1 MLGLLKELITRNPF
15 VDEVDFSNEA
25 ISYFDPHSVDLLGR
39 FTELKKINLSDNEI
53 RKLPNDLS
61 CLAQITEL
69 NLTGNPIE
77 NLQLAV
83 ESLMTMPILSSLHIN
98 LHQEEEVDF
107 LLRNLPGLH
116 VLNGLVVE
124 RDAIFSEDEESG
136 VHTDRPLSS
145 GEQTTIMD
153 AQQNMAQTS
162 FSRNTN
168 NMNDKSVNSETQ
180 QNF

>member
-15 VDEVDFSNEA
+15 VDEVDFSNEG
-25 ISYFDPHSVDLLGR
+25 IQYFDPHSVDLLGR

-61 CLAQITEL
+61 CLGRIIEL

-83 ESLMTMPILSSLHIN
+83 ESLMTMPVLNSLHIN

-107 LLRNLPGLH
+107 LLRNLPGRQI
-116 VLNGLVVE
+116 LNGLVVE
-124 RDAIFSEDEESG
+124 RDAIFSEDE
-136 VHTDRPLSS
+136 DCL
-145 GEQTTIMD
+145 
-153 AQQNMAQTS
+153 
-162 FSRNTN
+162 
-168 NMNDKSVNSETQ
+168 VNSDLLDANASALDSTYQ
-180 QNF
+180 QQMEMMPERNE